1 MPRNYTLLLHDT
13 VRAHVVSL
21 DARAKRRLREKL
33 EFLQEG
39 LWDAGVRVK
48 KLKGSGR
55 AVFEARL
62 SRGDRILFTLGEPPD
77 GEPPDGDGAGVTR
90 IYVWG
95 VVKHDDVNAVAER
108 RIVPANAPF
117 LDFEPALIEEL
128 PEFVADD
135 LGGDYFSPALDQPVA
150 APSAVPG
157 ARGDADASAETHGE
171 PPADAGPQRWLV
183 VDEEEW
189 RRMLAAHQGD
199 HLELYLFLTREQA
212 RLLHSEPPLLLSGT
226 AGSGKTTIAVYFLLR
241 HRVRR
246 LAAAPGPAAA
256 APAERGARAVNAET
270 RGVARGHRERG
281 APASAS
287 PAVAAA
293 FAPAPATAPQSA
305 ATGSAA
311 GESAGERALF
321 LTCSAHLKRFSQRIY
336 RGLVKGTELEGAPEA
351 VRFATLGELLAE
363 IMGRAGRP
371 EWQAPP
377 AGLAEFGAIIRNH
390 PGAARYDAELV
401 WEEIRSIIKGAK
413 PPVSRR
419 RFAQLA
425 ARFAAAQAA
434 LRERAELAEYVVRLA
449 NLELGARLDGV
460 RERKTAFGSL
470 EEFAAS
476 LRDGAALRQDEQL
489 FLLEA
494 VLRLLG
500 KQAARLDQPLLTL
513 REYEGLGHKR
523 APNFPLDRRDIH
535 RIAEYYQERLEAA
548 ARYDEIDQTRAALEY
563 LERHGDQFRYDLVV
577 CDEVQDFTDMQ
588 LALLFRLAGD
598 PRRTVLTGD
607 PKQIINPSGFRWEEV
622 RARYY
627 ERGLPVPPVINLSIN
642 FRSVGNIVSLANG
655 VLLLKRTLIGLAGG
669 EITERWTFRGRPP
682 LLVDGIAEAD
692 LLDTIRRGGA
702 GQVVLVRTDAERDRL
717 RVALHT
723 ELVFTIAEAK
733 GLEFD
738 AVLLWR
744 FPTALGSP
752 AIWRRIAAGQVR
764 GAADAPHI
772 RHELNL
778 LYVAVTRA
786 RNTLV
791 IWDGEQVSPIWGVD
805 ALAGQVYRSADAAAI
820 DNLWQR
826 VSTPAEWQ
834 AQGDYFMEREHFAAA
849 EECYR
854 NAQAV
859 TEQEVAR
866 AHRLEREGDLA
877 AAAGMFA
884 RLGRV
889 PRAAE
894 GLERAGAFPEAA
906 HMWRRAGNEM
916 RAMACEAKQDEAA
929 GDYAAAAGRWQQ
941 LGVEEG
947 VLRNW
952 ERGAEFG
959 KLAQFYLERKVPSE
973 AARYLKRIGDHAR
986 AAEQFRRAG
995 MLSSAA
1001 EELELIGD
1009 NAGAAVLYRRLGDNE
1024 ALLRCLIGAG
1034 AYHDAAL
1041 LYEKR
1046 GDLEQAADCFL
1057 RYVESSPEA
1066 RRDLER
1072 RLAGITTR
1080 HAGMRAAIRMVALGQ
1095 ADRAAP
1101 IYLDHGHPERAA
1113 ELFSAAGQHQSAAR
1127 CMAACGQLRE
1137 AAREV
1142 AGSAGDEG
1150 IREAVNYL
1158 IAYLL
1163 EDDLESY
1170 DRIKELTRTAGRL
1183 LRNADHE
1190 SALAHYLAVGS
1201 IRGSAYLE
1209 GTTAAYGKLERH
1221 ADALEYCLH
1230 RGRGAEAAA
1239 YLEARPDLVLAPPE
1253 VEALAYGP
1261 GEATRLKSEDENIRG
1276 LLIRLMHGCLYRG
1289 AAADRRP
1296 RIAALLDALL
1306 SHEADDWELALEL
1319 IDLSVEPV
1327 DLSVELIDLAV
1338 DLRRYELIVAIAT
1351 SLRGDRRPMD
1361 ELQEYFFNRVKRTG
1375 DEEQDAELA
1384 LCTLLYDRPAFEAGL
1399 EEIEVNARNV
1409 ALFARSKRHY
1419 AEAADFLLKQGDR
1432 DQAVSVCAKHE
1443 DYERAGRIYEQS
1455 GDLAMAAVAYREG
1468 MCLADALRCYEAVG
1482 EDGGIANVY
1491 ELQHRY
1497 QEAIA
1502 IWQRLGREVH
1512 VERLHKEMARRSAE
1526 PNDPPG

>member
-13 VRAHVVSL
+13 VRAHLVSL
-21 DARAKRRLREKL
+21 DARGKQRLREKL

-48 KLKGSGR
+48 KLRGSGR

-62 SRGDRILFTLGEPPD
+62 SRGDRILFTLGEAPD
-77 GEPPDGDGAGVTR
+77 GEPPDGNGAGVTR

-95 VVKHDDVNAVAER
+95 VVKHDDVNAAAAR

-117 LDFEPALIEEL
+117 LDFEPALVEEL

-150 APSAVPG
+150 AHG
-157 ARGDADASAETHGE
+157 AGDAAGDAAEGPGPAE
-171 PPADAGPQRWLV
+171 PVADAGPQRWLV
-183 VDEEEW
+183 VDDEEW
-189 RRMLAAHQGD
+189 RRLQAAQQGD
-199 HLELYLFLTREQA
+199 QLEMYLFLTREQA

-246 LAAAPGPAAA
+246 LAAAPGVAAE
-256 APAERGARAVNAET
+256 APADRGARPVNAEPGGAT
-270 RGVARGHRERG
+270 RGNPVRG
-281 APASAS
+281 APASVRPAAS
-287 PAVAAA
+287 PDLATARRAGTEGAAA
-293 FAPAPATAPQSA
+293 
-305 ATGSAA
+305 
-311 GESAGERALF
+311 ERALF
-321 LTCSAHLKRFSQRIY
+321 LTCSAHLKRFSERIY

-351 VRFATLGELLAE
+351 ARFATLGELLGE

-377 AGLAEFGAIIRNH
+377 AGLAEFGAIVRNH
-390 PGAARYDAELV
+390 PGAARFDVELV

-413 PPVSRR
+413 APVSRR
-419 RFAQLA
+419 RFAELA

-434 LRERAELAEYVVRLA
+434 LRERVELAEYVVRLA
-449 NLELGARLDGV
+449 NLEPGARLDGV
-460 RERKTAFGSL
+460 RARKTTFGSL

-476 LRDGAALRQDEQL
+476 LRGGDAARLDEQQ

-494 VLRLLG
+494 ALRLLD
-500 KQAARLDQPLLTL
+500 KQSARLDQPLLTL

-523 APNFPLDRRDIH
+523 APNFPFDRRDIH
-535 RIAEYYQERLEAA
+535 RIAEYYQERLQAA
-548 ARYDEIDQTRAALEY
+548 ARYDEIDQTRAALQY

-655 VLLLKRTLIGLAGG
+655 VLLLKGELIGLAGG

-682 LLVDGIAEAD
+682 LLVDGVAEPD
-692 LLDTIRRGGA
+692 LLETIRRGGA
-702 GQVVLVRTDAERDRL
+702 GHVVLVRTASERDRL
-717 RVALHT
+717 RAALHT

-744 FPTALGSP
+744 FPTAPDSP

-764 GAADAPHI
+764 GAADTPHI

-791 IWDGEQVSPIWGVD
+791 IWDGEQVSPIWDLDG
-805 ALAGQVYRSADAAAI
+805 LAGQVYRSGDAAAI
-820 DNLWQR
+820 DNLWQK

-834 AQGDYFMEREHFAAA
+834 AQGDYFMEREHYAAA

-854 NAQAV
+854 NAQAA

-866 AHRLEREGDLA
+866 AHRLEREGDPHA
-877 AAAGMFA
+877 AAAVFV

-894 GLERAGAFPEAA
+894 GLERAGEFQAA
-906 HMWRRAGNEM
+906 ARTWRRAGNEM
-916 RAMACEAKQDEAA
+916 RALACEAKQDEAA

-952 ERGAEFG
+952 ERGGEFDR
-959 KLAQFYLERKVPSE
+959 LAQFYLDRKVPSE
-973 AARYLKRIGDHAR
+973 AARYLKRIGDHVR

-1001 EELELIGD
+1001 EELEVTGD
-1009 NAGAAVLYRRLGDNE
+1009 YAAAAALYRRLGDND

-1034 AYHDAAL
+1034 AYHDAGL
-1041 LYEKR
+1041 VYEKR
-1046 GDLEQAADCFL
+1046 GALEQAADCFR
-1057 RYVESSPEA
+1057 RYADSSPEA
-1066 RRDLER
+1066 RQDLER
-1072 RLAGITTR
+1072 RLAGIAGMR
-1080 HAGMRAAIRMVALGQ
+1080 AGMRAAIRMAALGQ

-1101 IYLDHGHPERAA
+1101 IYLRNGHPERAG
-1113 ELFSAAGQHQSAAR
+1113 ELFSAAGEHDSAAR
-1127 CMAACGQLRE
+1127 CLAQCGRFRE
-1137 AAREV
+1137 AAGEV
-1142 AGSAGDEG
+1142 ARGGGEEDIQAAAGYLGS
-1150 IREAVNYL
+1150 YL
-1158 IAYLL
+1158 AADHSAHSAHAA
-1163 EDDLESY
+1163 EH
-1170 DRIKELTRTAGRL
+1170 DRVTELTRAAGRL
-1183 LRNADHE
+1183 SRGGEYEL
-1190 SALAHYLAVGS
+1190 ALAHYLAVGS
-1201 IRGSAYLE
+1201 AE
-1209 GTTAAYGKLERH
+1209 G
-1221 ADALEYCLH
+1221 
-1230 RGRGAEAAA
+1230 
-1239 YLEARPDLVLAPPE
+1239 
-1253 VEALAYGP
+1253 
-1261 GEATRLKSEDENIRG
+1261 
-1276 LLIRLMHGCLYRG
+1276 
-1289 AAADRRP
+1289 
-1296 RIAALLDALL
+1296 
-1306 SHEADDWELALEL
+1306 
-1319 IDLSVEPV
+1319 
-1327 DLSVELIDLAV
+1327 
-1338 DLRRYELIVAIAT
+1338 
-1351 SLRGDRRPMD
+1351 
-1361 ELQEYFFNRVKRTG
+1361 
-1375 DEEQDAELA
+1375 
-1384 LCTLLYDRPAFEAGL
+1384 
-1399 EEIEVNARNV
+1399 
-1409 ALFARSKRHY
+1409 
-1419 AEAADFLLKQGDR
+1419 
-1432 DQAVSVCAKHE
+1432 
-1443 DYERAGRIYEQS
+1443 AGR
-1455 GDLAMAAVAYREG
+1455 VRE
-1468 MCLADALRCYEAVG
+1468 
-1482 EDGGIANVY
+1482 
-1491 ELQHRY
+1491 
-1497 QEAIA
+1497 
-1502 IWQRLGREVH
+1502 
-1512 VERLHKEMARRSAE
+1512 EMARRSAE
-1526 PNDPPG
+1526 PNEPPG

>member
-1 MPRNYTLLLHDT
+1 MPRDYVLLLHDT
-13 VRAHVVSL
+13 VRAHVASL
-21 DARAKRRLREKL
+21 DARAKLRLREKL

-48 KLKGSGR
+48 KLRGSGR

-62 SRGDRILFTLGEPPD
+62 SRGDRILFTLGEAPD
-77 GEPPDGDGAGVTR
+77 GNGAGVTR

-95 VVKHDDVNAVAER
+95 VVKHDDVNAAAAR

-117 LDFEPALIEEL
+117 LDFEPALVEEL

-150 APSAVPG
+150 AYGAGEAAGGPG
-157 ARGDADASAETHGE
+157 PAA
-171 PPADAGPQRWLV
+171 PVADAGPQRWLV
-183 VDEEEW
+183 VDDEEW
-189 RRMLAAHQGD
+189 RRLQAAHQGD
-199 HLELYLFLTREQA
+199 QLEMYLFLTREQA

-246 LAAAPGPAAA
+246 LAAAPGLAAA
-256 APAERGARAVNAET
+256 APADRGAHPVHGEPGGALPGNPA
-270 RGVARGHRERG
+270 RG
-281 APASAS
+281 APAPTRLAAS
-287 PAVAAA
+287 PGSATARRAGAEGAAA
-293 FAPAPATAPQSA
+293 
-305 ATGSAA
+305 
-311 GESAGERALF
+311 ERALF
-321 LTCSAHLKRFSQRIY
+321 LTCSVHLKRFSERIY

-351 VRFATLGELLAE
+351 ARFATLGELLGE
-363 IMGRAGRP
+363 IMGHSGRP

-377 AGLAEFGAIIRNH
+377 AGLAEFDAIVRNH
-390 PGAARYDAELV
+390 PGAARYDVELV

-419 RFAQLA
+419 RFAELA

-434 LRERAELAEYVVRLA
+434 LRERVELAEYVVRLA
-449 NLELGARLDGV
+449 NLEAGARLDGV
-460 RERKTAFGSL
+460 RARKTTFGSL

-476 LRDGAALRQDEQL
+476 LRGGDAARLDEQQ

-494 VLRLLG
+494 ALRLLD
-500 KQAARLDQPLLTL
+500 KQSARLDQPLLTL

-523 APNFPLDRRDIH
+523 APNFPFDRRGIH
-535 RIAEYYQERLEAA
+535 RIAEYYQERLQAA
-548 ARYDEIDQTRAALEY
+548 ARYDEIDQTRAALQY

-655 VLLLKRTLIGLAGG
+655 VLLLKRELIGLAGG

-682 LLVDGIAEAD
+682 LLVDGVAEPD
-692 LLDTIRRGGA
+692 LLETIRRGGA
-702 GQVVLVRTDAERDRL
+702 GQVVLVRTASERDRL
-717 RVALHT
+717 RAALHT

-764 GAADAPHI
+764 GAADTPHI

-791 IWDGEQVSPIWGVD
+791 IWDGEQVSPIWGLD
-805 ALAGQVYRSADAAAI
+805 GLAGQVYRSGDAAAI

-834 AQGDYFMEREHFAAA
+834 AQGDYFMEREHYAAA

-854 NAQAV
+854 NAQAA

-866 AHRLEREGDLA
+866 AHRLEREGDPH
-877 AAAGMFA
+877 AAAGVFV

-894 GLERAGAFPEAA
+894 GLERAGEFPAA
-906 HMWRRAGNEM
+906 ARTWRRAGNEM
-916 RAMACEAKQDEAA
+916 RALACEAKQDEAA

-952 ERGAEFG
+952 ERGGEFG
-959 KLAQFYLERKVPSE
+959 RLAQFYLDRKVPSE
-973 AARYLKRIGDHAR
+973 AARYLQRIGDHVR

-1001 EELELIGD
+1001 AELELTGD
-1009 NAGAAVLYRRLGDNE
+1009 YAAAAPLYRRLGDND
-1024 ALLRCLIGAG
+1024 ALLRCLIAAG
-1034 AYHDAAL
+1034 EHHEAGL
-1041 LYEKR
+1041 VYEKR
-1046 GDLEQAADCFL
+1046 GALEQAADCFR
-1057 RYVESSPEA
+1057 RYADSSPEA
-1066 RRDLER
+1066 RQDLER
-1072 RLAGITTR
+1072 RLAGIAGMR
-1080 HAGMRAAIRMVALGQ
+1080 AGMRAAIRMAALGQ

-1101 IYLDHGHPERAA
+1101 IYLRNGHPERAG
-1113 ELFSAAGQHQSAAR
+1113 ELFSAAGEHDSAAR
-1127 CMAACGQLRE
+1127 CLAQCGRFRE
-1137 AAREV
+1137 AAGEVVRGGREEDIQEA
-1142 AGSAGDEG
+1142 AGYLGSYLAAEHSAHSAHSAHAAEH
-1150 IREAVNYL
+1150 
-1158 IAYLL
+1158 
-1163 EDDLESY
+1163 
-1170 DRIKELTRTAGRL
+1170 DRVTELTRAAGRL
-1183 LRNADHE
+1183 SRGGEHAL
-1190 SALAHYLAVGS
+1190 ALAHYLAVGS
-1201 IRGSAYLE
+1201 AE
-1209 GTTAAYGKLERH
+1209 G
-1221 ADALEYCLH
+1221 
-1230 RGRGAEAAA
+1230 
-1239 YLEARPDLVLAPPE
+1239 
-1253 VEALAYGP
+1253 
-1261 GEATRLKSEDENIRG
+1261 
-1276 LLIRLMHGCLYRG
+1276 
-1289 AAADRRP
+1289 
-1296 RIAALLDALL
+1296 
-1306 SHEADDWELALEL
+1306 
-1319 IDLSVEPV
+1319 
-1327 DLSVELIDLAV
+1327 
-1338 DLRRYELIVAIAT
+1338 
-1351 SLRGDRRPMD
+1351 
-1361 ELQEYFFNRVKRTG
+1361 
-1375 DEEQDAELA
+1375 
-1384 LCTLLYDRPAFEAGL
+1384 AGG
-1399 EEIEVNARNV
+1399 V
-1409 ALFARSKRHY
+1409 
-1419 AEAADFLLKQGDR
+1419 
-1432 DQAVSVCAKHE
+1432 
-1443 DYERAGRIYEQS
+1443 
-1455 GDLAMAAVAYREG
+1455 RE
-1468 MCLADALRCYEAVG
+1468 
-1482 EDGGIANVY
+1482 
-1491 ELQHRY
+1491 
-1497 QEAIA
+1497 
-1502 IWQRLGREVH
+1502 
-1512 VERLHKEMARRSAE
+1512 EMARRRAE
-1526 PNDPPG
+1526 PNEPPG